1 MKKLISVV
9 IPAFNEE
16 GCMEELARQLG
27 SVFDCNPRYDFEA
40 VIVENGSTDRTY
52 EKLLAIHRRDPRF
65 KIVRLARNFRMDGGL
80 TAGLQYARGDAAVV
94 MVANLQDPPTVI
106 PLLLEKWEEGFDHV
120 YGIVTS
126 RPGKGILRRLNSQVF
141 YWLINRLTG
150 NMIPRNVSDFRLLDR
165 KVYQTINRMDER
177 NRFMRGMFV
186 WVGYKSTGVEFER
199 NPRYAGKSHARFDQ
213 VFQLAIQ
220 GIFAYSY
227 FPLKIIS
234 FCGILLS
241 AASLIY
247 LVYTVVKILF
257 AGVPFA
263 GYGTIV
269 SIIIFMF
276 GFLFLLLGI
285 LGQYIAQ
292 IYEEVKGRPNFIVQ
306 ETFGFQAEKDAGFL
320 PPRVEG
326 GRGHCQPTSPRK
338 EIGNA

>member
-1 MKKLISVV
+1 MKKLISIV
-9 IPAFNEE
+9 IPAYNEE
-16 GCMEELARQLG
+16 GCMEALAKELDDI
-27 SVFDCNPRYDFEA
+27 FDQNSRYDFEA
-40 VIVENGSTDRTY
+40 IVVENGSSDRTY
-52 EKLLAIHRRDPRF
+52 EKLLVIHHRDPRF

-94 MVANLQDPPTVI
+94 MVANLQDPPAVI
-106 PLLLEKWEEGFDHV
+106 SLFLKKWEEGFEHV
-120 YGIVTS
+120 YGIVKS

-199 NPRYAGKSHARFDQ
+199 NPRYAGESHARFSH
-213 VFQLAIQ
+213 VFQLAVQ

-247 LVYTVVKILF
+247 LVYTVAKILF
-257 AGVPFA
+257 QGVPFA

-292 IYEEVKGRPNFIVQ
+292 IYEEVKGRPNFIVKEEIGFSRRETQDAIAMSQ
-306 ETFGFQAEKDAGFL
+306 EVGKEGPEGFL
-320 PPRVEG
+320 EPGKRP
-326 GRGHCQPTSPRK
+326 
-338 EIGNA
+338 

>member
-1 MKKLISVV
+1 MKKLISVI

-16 GCMEELARQLG
+16 RCVEALAKELG
-27 SVFDCNPRYDFEA
+27 HVFDQNPRYDFEA
-40 VIVENGSTDRTY
+40 VLVENGSSDGTY
-52 EKLLAIHRRDPRF
+52 EKLLAIHGRDARF

-106 PLLLEKWEEGFDHV
+106 SLFLEKWEEGFDHV
-120 YGIVTS
+120 YGIVKG

-141 YWLINRLTG
+141 YWLINKLTG
-150 NMIPRNVSDFRLLDR
+150 NLIPRNVSDFRLLDR

-177 NRFMRGMFV
+177 NRFMRGMFA

-199 NPRYAGKSHARFDQ
+199 NHRYAGESHARFDH
-213 VFQLAIQ
+213 VLQLAIQ

-247 LVYTVVKILF
+247 LVYTVVRILLE
-257 AGVPFA
+257 GVPFA

-292 IYEEVKGRPNFIVQ
+292 IYEEVKGRPNFIVR
-306 ETFGFQAEKDAGFL
+306 EEIGFSRRGMQDSIRDGL
-320 PPRVEG
+320 EG
-326 GRGHCQPTSPRK
+326 GTGSPGRFLDPGK
-338 EIGNA
+338 RP